1 MGVRTYRH
9 FFSFVFAN
17 LGYESCDVNEL
28 FCQPEI
34 NKTDV
39 QWMLLLDLALSTT
52 EIYKKALN
60 FSYKINAK

>member
-9 FFSFVFAN
+9 FFSLVFAN

-39 QWMLLLDLALSTT
+39 QWMLLLDLALST
-52 EIYKKALN
+52 A
-60 FSYKINAK
+60 